1 LTEEGERTVRARE
14 LRSYKKRGMEIKPFI
29 SILNSLLLRT
39 WLRAER
45 IHMAMLARGFSG
57 SFSNRYQHKFGKKES
72 LFLILW
78 VLVFLFLRFNNVS
91 NFVGKMFTGIFL

>member
-1 LTEEGERTVRARE
+1 
-14 LRSYKKRGMEIKPFI
+14 MEIKPFV

-57 SFSNRYQHKFGKKES
+57 NFSNRHEHKFGRKDS
-72 LFLILW
+72 LFLIFW
-78 VLVFLFLRFNNVS
+78 ILVFLFLRFNNVG
-91 NFVGKMFTGIFL
+91 NFAGKIFTGIFL